1 MSSSESMT
9 RLSAEAA
16 LGPLSELERRN
27 APDFLEYVGDRTLL
41 GRFPKVSV
49 VGARKASEDGIRRAR
64 RLCRILVEHGSVIV
78 SGLALGIDT
87 EAHQTAIAEGGATIA
102 VLGSPLDNIHP
113 ASNRTLFDTI
123 ARKHLAVSQFAS
135 GHPILRTNFPRR
147 NRTMALLSDASVI
160 VEASDGSGSLSQG
173 WEALRLGRPLFLMRS
188 VVERVGLTWPEEM
201 LSYGARVLAAPEDV
215 FEILPTSS
223 SDGLA
228 SAAF

>member
-1 MSSSESMT
+1 MSSKESMT

-16 LGPLSELERRN
+16 LGPLSDLERRN
-27 APDFLEYVGDRTLL
+27 APDFLDCLGDHTLL

-49 VGARKASEDGIRRAR
+49 VGARKASDDGLRRAR
-64 RLCRILVEHGSVIV
+64 RLCRILVQHGSVIV
-78 SGLALGIDT
+78 SGMALGVDA
-87 EAHQTAIAEGGATIA
+87 EAHRTAIDEGGSTIA

-113 ASNRTLFDTI
+113 ASNRMLFERI
-123 ARKHLAVSQFAS
+123 AREHLAVSQFGS

-188 VVERVGLTWPEEM
+188 VVERVGLAWPNEM
-201 LSYGARVLAAPEDV
+201 LTYGARVLGDPDDIFEVLPSAP
-215 FEILPTSS
+215 
-223 SDGLA
+223 SDEA
-228 SAAF
+228 VSAAF